1 VIAVGDLTRA
11 RAFCARIKC
20 DPAGLRHL
28 CGSPVTSMWRCCSE
42 FSSLQLA
49 VELLSNFVCSLLIVL
64 TNVGCGIIMF
74 GPDSP
79 HVGAGILFCLL
90 SSVCCPLPYALLRG
104 RSPSV
109 FLADAFVMSLIG
121 LFATDIQRSHPD
133 AAFGTVIIATI
144 VTSQL
149 LMLTTLVAGVVPTAA
164 RLVQFVPLPVRCGYL
179 AASGFVMLD
188 SAVKMTTSCRVTAI
202 GCLFTTMPIDR
213 WRSAISIALGTT
225 FYASKHL
232 APQILPCSLGTS
244 GARLFNAL
252 LVPVC
257 IVVAS
262 IICACILVSDAGEQV
277 LDGWTIRVPD
287 SATVLSLPAA
297 FATFQ
302 VEWQLAVVSG
312 FKIFLASAIPVNI
325 GKLFCVGTR
334 ASKLQIRLPY
344 SEYPAEMIKQALAQT
359 LSVVPAGQSLAAVV
373 TAFEMG
379 GRFRSHLPAIGV
391 ALANVIMLC
400 GGLELLKLLPTFLFA
415 ALVVN
420 TSCLF
425 LVDEIVYAYR
435 QFRRR
440 EFALVL
446 LHVVIAAAY
455 GMLEAII
462 AGLLLT
468 GMIFVVEY
476 SRPVHSG
483 VQATSTVGQER
494 SRVVRSA
501 AEVEHLERASS
512 SRTLIIH
519 LRGDLFFGS
528 VPHVAEVLRRWD
540 DLTGSDAPKEDGAHT
555 AMSATDVESK
565 GVKSEPLAVSGD
577 LTGSLSA
584 SEPRMVLFDC
594 SFCTGIDSSAA
605 ASLAEAIGAMNPE
618 VQAMFACACEDVLVP
633 ITNACRGRAKLTS
646 HSTLDL
652 ALERC
657 EELLLKGHAIS
668 PNSSPAAQRP
678 RGHGFTPQDEADG
691 RGELCTE
698 TSAEETISSRTATLD
713 TALMSDQLVD
723 DSSRSMFVVFTPDDS
738 RYNTEERQRA
748 FARLDS
754 LCVRVHGVVGMAEF
768 VRMMDIVL
776 TPPFTALN
784 FVKEQSPQE
793 GNPAKDCHAIEPFS
807 ILRTSAPPVD
817 AYVYVL
823 LSGYVTEKL
832 IQRSNSRG
840 ERQRADRVAKLR
852 PGAVLGAASFE
863 TFLIESRQQHH
874 SQRLWSKVS
883 LHLSVVGVTDTF
895 CLLARFPASRYARME
910 SENPAMALKLMRLI
924 ARSSLDRLGDM
935 MNEAVATDRFRTG
948 VSPTSKHE
956 GLERWLPAPTNTV
969 EVGSPSFAAANDPGD
984 TPTCDID
991 GRPCDARAIAGPI
1004 ARTRSSPQCN
1014 RRCELPSLS
1023 VGAEAPMSAMDDVS
1037 MKHGRPRESSELQPS
1052 RSLDT
1057 LRHADSNVPS
1067 TVHLPQAVPKR
1078 LPTPSCSAQA
1088 FSTRT
1093 GARSRASRPV
1103 SHFLRL
1109 PEEGDGSSSDEDGH
1123 EFAKA
1128 AAQGG
1133 TRSFFR
1139 LANLPESNV

>member
-1 VIAVGDLTRA
+1 MTRPLLFCCLLALPTLGLFPSHLQGQAETWWRGNLHTHSLWSDGDDYPEMIADWYKAQGYHFLAFSDHDILQEGQRWLSIQGGISFAGNVTHRGGGEVLEKYLRRFGPQWVEQRRVDGRHEVRLKPLSEFRTLFEEPGQFLLIPGIEVSHWEVVAADGTKKPATVHLNAINVRDAGPKPSGQTVLELLQRSVDAVLAQRERTGQAMFPHVNHPNFRWGITPDDLMRV
-11 RAFCARIKC
+11 R
-20 DPAGLRHL
+20 GLRFFEVYNGHPQVNNEGDADHPSTERL
-28 CGSPVTSMWRCCSE
+28 WD
-42 FSSLQLA
+42 LA
-49 VELLSNFVCSLLIVL
+49 L
-64 TNVGCGIIMF
+64 THRLTDLGL
-74 GPDSP
+74 
-79 HVGAGILFCLL
+79 GIL
-90 SSVCCPLPYALLRG
+90 YG
-104 RSPSV
+104 
-109 FLADAFVMSLIG
+109 I
-121 LFATDIQRSHPD
+121 ATDDSHHYHEKAADRSNS
-133 AAFGTVIIATI
+133 GRGWV
-144 VTSQL
+144 
-149 LMLTTLVAGVVPTAA
+149 M
-164 RLVQFVPLPVRCGYL
+164 VR
-179 AASGFVMLD
+179 S
-188 SAVKMTTSCRVTAI
+188 
-202 GCLFTTMPIDR
+202 
-213 WRSAISIALGTT
+213 
-225 FYASKHL
+225 
-232 APQILPCSLGTS
+232 
-244 GARLFNAL
+244 
-252 LVPVC
+252 
-257 IVVAS
+257 
-262 IICACILVSDAGEQV
+262 
-277 LDGWTIRVPD
+277 
-287 SATVLSLPAA
+287 
-297 FATFQ
+297 
-302 VEWQLAVVSG
+302 
-312 FKIFLASAIPVNI
+312 
-325 GKLFCVGTR
+325 
-334 ASKLQIRLPY
+334 
-344 SEYPAEMIKQALAQT
+344 
-359 LSVVPAGQSLAAVV
+359 
-373 TAFEMG
+373 
-379 GRFRSHLPAIGV
+379 SHLTPEFLIRAMEAGDFYSSSGV
-391 ALANVIMLC
+391 ALADVIMLC
-400 GGLELLKLLPTFLFA
+400 RGLALLKLLPTFLFA

-425 LVDEIVYAYR
+425 LVDEIVFAYR
-435 QFRRR
+435 KFRRR

-483 VQATSTVGQER
+483 VQSTSTVGQER

-501 AEVEHLERASS
+501 AEVELLERASS

-528 VPHVAEVLRRWD
+528 IPHVVEVLRRWD
-540 DLTGSDAPKEDGAHT
+540 DLIGSDAPKEDGAHT

-565 GVKSEPLAVSGD
+565 GGKGEPLAVSGD
-577 LTGSLSA
+577 LTRSLSA

-633 ITNACRGRAKLTS
+633 MTKACRGRAKMTS

-657 EELLLKGHAIS
+657 EELLLKGQAIS
-668 PNSSPAAQRP
+668 PNSSPTAQRP
-678 RGHGFTPQDEADG
+678 RGHGFTPHDEADG
-691 RGELCTE
+691 RGELCTMP
-698 TSAEETISSRTATLD
+698 SAEKTTSGRAATLD

-723 DSSRSMFVVFTPDDS
+723 DSSRSTFVVFTPDDS
-738 RYNTEERQRA
+738 RYNPEERQRA
-748 FARLDS
+748 FARLES

-784 FVKEQSPQE
+784 FVKEQSPLE

-863 TFLIESRQQHH
+863 TFLMESRQQHH

-969 EVGSPSFAAANDPGD
+969 EVGSPSFAAANDPCD
-984 TPTCDID
+984 PPTCDID

-1037 MKHGRPRESSELQPS
+1037 MKHVRPRESSELQPS

-1057 LRHADSNVPS
+1057 LRHADSNYPSSVP
-1067 TVHLPQAVPKR
+1067 LPQAVPKR
-1078 LPTPSCSAQA
+1078 LPTASCSAQA
-1088 FSTRT
+1088 FSTRA

-1103 SHFLRL
+1103 PHFLRL
-1109 PEEGDGSSSDEDGH
+1109 PEEGDGSSSDEEGH
-1123 EFAKA
+1123 EFANA

-1133 TRSFFR
+1133 VRSFFR
-1139 LANLPESNV
+1139 LPDRNV

>member
-1 VIAVGDLTRA
+1 
-11 RAFCARIKC
+11 
-20 DPAGLRHL
+20 
-28 CGSPVTSMWRCCSE
+28 
-42 FSSLQLA
+42 
-49 VELLSNFVCSLLIVL
+49 
-64 TNVGCGIIMF
+64 
-74 GPDSP
+74 
-79 HVGAGILFCLL
+79 
-90 SSVCCPLPYALLRG
+90 
-104 RSPSV
+104 
-109 FLADAFVMSLIG
+109 MSLIG

-252 LVPVC
+252 LVPVS

-501 AEVEHLERASS
+501 AEVEHLER
-512 SRTLIIH
+512 
-519 LRGDLFFGS
+519 
-528 VPHVAEVLRRWD
+528 
-540 DLTGSDAPKEDGAHT
+540 
-555 AMSATDVESK
+555 
-565 GVKSEPLAVSGD
+565 
-577 LTGSLSA
+577 
-584 SEPRMVLFDC
+584 
-594 SFCTGIDSSAA
+594 IDSSAA

-633 ITNACRGRAKLTS
+633 MTNACRGRAKLTS

-784 FVKEQSPQE
+784 FVKEQSPLE

-832 IQRSNSRG
+832 IQR
-840 ERQRADRVAKLR
+840 
-852 PGAVLGAASFE
+852 
-863 TFLIESRQQHH
+863 
-874 SQRLWSKVS
+874 
-883 LHLSVVGVTDTF
+883 
-895 CLLARFPASRYARME
+895 
-910 SENPAMALKLMRLI
+910 
-924 ARSSLDRLGDM
+924 
-935 MNEAVATDRFRTG
+935 
-948 VSPTSKHE
+948 
-956 GLERWLPAPTNTV
+956 
-969 EVGSPSFAAANDPGD
+969 
-984 TPTCDID
+984 
-991 GRPCDARAIAGPI
+991 
-1004 ARTRSSPQCN
+1004 
-1014 RRCELPSLS
+1014 
-1023 VGAEAPMSAMDDVS
+1023 
-1037 MKHGRPRESSELQPS
+1037 
-1052 RSLDT
+1052 
-1057 LRHADSNVPS
+1057 
-1067 TVHLPQAVPKR
+1067 
-1078 LPTPSCSAQA
+1078 
-1088 FSTRT
+1088 
-1093 GARSRASRPV
+1093 RASRPV

-1123 EFAKA
+1123 EFASA

-1133 TRSFFR
+1133 PRSFFR
-1139 LANLPESNV
+1139 LASLPESNV